1 MLLNSPKKILHR
13 RIYDRL
19 LTWKRTEQGR
29 SAILLE
35 GARRVGKS
43 TLATQFGNNEYRS
56 FILID
61 FSNVDEAVL
70 DLFRTQRNDLTRFF
84 SYLSLYFNTTLHERE
99 SLIIFDEVQF
109 FPQARA
115 LLKHLVADGRYDYIE
130 TGSLVSIKQN
140 VQDIL
145 IPSEE
150 DSLELNPLDFEEFL
164 WAMEQRPLADAIRD
178 SYERRIP
185 LPQAIH
191 RKAMELFR
199 EYMLIGG
206 MPQPVVDY
214 TLTRDFAQADSDKKR
229 ILSLYRKDVARFA
242 KGYESKV
249 LSIFD
254 GLPGQLSKHEK
265 RFSLASLSKTARM
278 REYED
283 SFFWLSDARITNNC
297 YNSTDPHIGLRLDED
312 HTTLKCYMAD
322 TGLLVSHAFPTR
334 GTTDGV
340 NSIYRDILFG
350 KLELNEG
357 MLVENVVA
365 QQLKA
370 SGHDLFF
377 YSRRDQTNAANTME
391 IDFLIPAP
399 YANANLRL
407 RITPIEV
414 KSTGRYG
421 TKSLDKFKGKFGSR
435 VGEQVILHPK
445 ELRVDGDKI
454 YLPLYMA
461 HCL

>member
-1 MLLNSPKKILHR
+1 MLHR
-13 RIYDRL
+13 RAYDRL
-19 LTWKRTEQGR
+19 LTWKHEEQGA

-43 TLATQFGNNEYRS
+43 TLATQFGGNEYRS
-56 FILID
+56 YILID

-70 DLFRTQRNDLTRFF
+70 DLFRTQRTDLDRFF
-84 SYLSLYFNTTLHERE
+84 SYLSLYFGVTLYRRE

-115 LLKHLVADGRYDYIE
+115 FIKHLVADGRYDYIE
-130 TGSLVSIKQN
+130 TGSLVSIRQN
-140 VQDIL
+140 VEDIL

-164 WAMEQRPLADAIRD
+164 WAMDQRPMADAIRE
-178 SYERRIP
+178 SFESKHP
-185 LPQAIH
+185 LPEAIH
-191 RKAMELFR
+191 RKAMDLFR

-206 MPQPVVDY
+206 MPKPVADY
-214 TLTRDFAQADSDKKR
+214 ADDHDFAQADKEKRR

-242 KGYESKV
+242 KGYETKV

-265 RFSLASLSKTARM
+265 RFSLASIGKTARM
-278 REYED
+278 RDYED

-297 YNSTDPHIGLRLDED
+297 YNSTDPHVGLRLDED

-322 TGLLVSHAFPTR
+322 TGLLVSHAFPAARNRT
-334 GTTDGV
+334 GV
-340 NSIYRDILFG
+340 NSVYRDILFG

-357 MLVENVVA
+357 MLVENIVA

-391 IDFLIPAP
+391 IDFLIQAP

-407 RITPIEV
+407 RVAPIEV

-421 TKSLDKFKGKFGSR
+421 TKSLEKFKNKFGAR
-435 VGEQVILHPK
+435 VGSQIVLHPK
-445 ELRVDGDKI
+445 QMRIDGDRM